1 LRHIRNNKIGLKTR
15 TKLLNALEQNSNQ
28 ALSLA
33 STTSLS
39 YSVVSYH
46 LRLLK
51 NEGII
56 SRIGKRPYHWLLTGK
71 GQKQLIG

>member
-1 LRHIRNNKIGLKTR
+1 LRHVRNNKTGLKTR
-15 TKLLNALEQNSNQ
+15 TKLLNTLGQTSNQ

-33 STTSLS
+33 SATSLS

-51 NEGII
+51 NEGIMT
-56 SRIGKRPYHWLLTGK
+56 RTGKRPYNWLLTGK
-71 GQKQLIG
+71 GQKQLIS